1 MTIREVLNADWT
13 VDRVDITVRDRETTK
28 YIMRYCIGR
37 DVMPGKYDK
46 FVYEAEAG
54 TVYSDCKKRILFINR
69 IIQFRQLE
77 EKPRGDRSYVPLSLW
92 MVRWNAWLLFYMLCE
107 ILEWNQRGK

>member
-37 DVMPGKYDK
+37 D
-46 FVYEAEAG
+46 
-54 TVYSDCKKRILFINR
+54 
-69 IIQFRQLE
+69 
-77 EKPRGDRSYVPLSLW
+77 
-92 MVRWNAWLLFYMLCE
+92 E
-107 ILEWNQRGK
+107 IGRAHV